1 MPLERLID
9 QPRART
15 LLERMVQDGRLPHAL
30 LFWGP
35 PGSGKSV
42 AAMELARW
50 LNCREGL
57 AGPCGLCDAC
67 IQFRTLEN
75 PHLNYVLPLPGKA
88 LVDSEEGELT
98 EAGATELAAIFR
110 RKAEEPYSAAAYTGG
125 QFVLIGQI
133 RAVLHWASRKSFDDL
148 PRVALIDHADR
159 LREEAGNALLKLL
172 EEPPPNFILI
182 LTARDQEDI
191 LPTLRSRC
199 QAVEFDRLKADTIAH
214 YISREDKI
222 DTATAQRIARLCG
235 GDLSRALEF
244 SEQPQQAQDLHELAI
259 NIVRHSL
266 GRNPIEFDTLLEK
279 WNPLT
284 LADQYL
290 ILEIISTWLRDAAL
304 LQNLGSAGE
313 ARIIHSDR
321 LDLLQKFVA
330 NCPGADFATA
340 ADKVDQARRRLEGN
354 ALAPLTLLV
363 LSRELYHA
371 VYHRRAV

>member
-1 MPLERLID
+1 
-9 QPRART
+9 
-15 LLERMVQDGRLPHAL
+15 
-30 LFWGP
+30 
-35 PGSGKSV
+35 
-42 AAMELARW
+42 

-67 IQFRTLEN
+67 VQFRTLEN
-75 PHLNYVLPLPGKA
+75 PHFNYVLPLPGKA

-98 EAGATELAAIFR
+98 ETGATELTAIFK
-110 RKAEEPYSAAAYTGG
+110 RKAEEPYSAAVYPGG

-133 RAVLHWASRKSFDDL
+133 RSVLHWASRRSFDDL

-182 LTARDQEDI
+182 LTARDQDDI

-199 QAVEFDRLKADTIAH
+199 QAVEFDRLKTDTIARFLSQCES
-214 YISREDKI
+214 INA
-222 DTATAQRIARLCG
+222 ATAQRIARLCS

-244 SEQPQQAQDLHELAI
+244 ASQPQQAEELHDLAI
-259 NIVRHSL
+259 NLVRHSL
-266 GRNPIEFDTLLEK
+266 GRNPLEFELLLEK
-279 WNPLT
+279 WNSIG
-284 LADQYL
+284 LADQFL
-290 ILEIISTWLRDAAL
+290 VLEIVSTWLRDAAL
-304 LQNLGSAGE
+304 LQNLGAVGE
-313 ARIIHSDR
+313 GRIIHSDR

-330 NCPGADFATA
+330 NCPEADFAEA
-340 ADKVDQARRRLEGN
+340 ADKVDQARSRLDGN

-363 LSRELYHA
+363 LSRELYRA